1 LNPNS
6 IAELAEFTNR
16 YLALIQANVD
26 ADGGPDWRYHF
37 RKRLAMSEI
46 SIRPAE
52 RADVARLTEIYNY
65 YVLNT
70 AVTFD
75 IEPYTVEK
83 RCTWFEQFSSTGRRR
98 LLVADEDG
106 VVLGYVGT
114 TRFGVKAAYETT
126 VETTI
131 YCDPKAIGRRIGTRL
146 YEALFDALKH
156 EDVNRLVAG
165 YTLPNDASAAL
176 HARCGFKPVGIYTE
190 VGRKFGRYWDVAW
203 TERPLKLS

>member
-1 LNPNS
+1 MET
-6 IAELAEFTNR
+6 AGQTN
-16 YLALIQANVD
+16 AIIFA
-26 ADGGPDWRYHF
+26 
-37 RKRLAMSEI
+37 KRSPMSEI
-46 SIRPAE
+46 LIRPAE
-52 RADVARLTEIYNY
+52 RRDVTRLTEIYNY

-83 RCTWFEQFSSTGRRR
+83 RYTWFEQFRSTGRHR
-98 LLVADEDG
+98 LFVAEQDG
-106 VVLGYVGT
+106 AVLGYAGT
-114 TRFGVKAAYETT
+114 TRFRAKAAYDTT

-131 YCDPKAIGRRIGTRL
+131 YCDQNAIGKRLGSRL
-146 YEALFDALKH
+146 YHALFDALKN

-165 YTLPNDASAAL
+165 YTLPNDASATL

-203 TERPLKLS
+203 TERPLALT